1 VNRSGIVLA
10 GTVILDIVHMVD
22 HWPDQESVAFIE
34 RTEYGAGGP
43 PQNAAAGLKR
53 MKAPFPVTLQ
63 GVVGDDAYADIF
75 IGESKAQGLASTHLV
90 RKPNSFTSNTQ
101 VMTTVSD
108 GSRTFFHKP
117 GVNASLT
124 PDLLLPR
131 DRNAKIFYLGSP
143 GIARTMDE
151 GGHWVAV
158 MREAKRRGYLT
169 ALELVPV
176 ERKILAALVPP
187 ILPEVDICV
196 INDHEAQA
204 VTGDPVTDGPHLDWR
219 AAEEAC
225 GRLLDMGV
233 VQVAAV
239 HHPDGAVALTRSGE
253 WAHAPSVDVPRA
265 EIVGTVGAGDAF
277 YAGFLLAVH
286 EGWPLSDCLALA
298 NAAAAT
304 SLHSATTSSSI
315 RSWQD
320 CLSYAEV
327 TGLKPMGH
335 GNERSRNQLE
345 RR

>member
-10 GTVILDIVHMVD
+10 GTVILDIIHMVD
-22 HWPDQESVAFIE
+22 HWPEQESVAFIE

-53 MKAPFPVTLQ
+53 LKAPFPVTLQ

-75 IGESKAQGLASTHLV
+75 IGESKAQGLTSTHLV
-90 RKPNSFTSNTQ
+90 RKPNTFTSNTQ
-101 VMTTVSD
+101 VMTTITD

-151 GGHWVAV
+151 GGHWTTV
-158 MREAKRRGYLT
+158 MREAKHRGYLT

-176 ERKILAALVPP
+176 EAEILAALVPP

-204 VTGDPVTDGPHLDWR
+204 VTGDPVTDGPRLDWR

-233 VQVAAV
+233 VQVAAI
-239 HHPDGAVALTRSGE
+239 HHPDGAVALSRSGE
-253 WAHAPSVDVPRA
+253 WAHAPAVNVPRK
-265 EIVGTVGAGDAF
+265 EIVSTVGAGDAF
-277 YAGFLLAVH
+277 YSGFLLAVH
-286 EGWPLSDCLALA
+286 EGWTLSDCLALA

-327 TGLKPMGH
+327 TGLKQMGH
-335 GNERSRNQLE
+335 GIEPSRNQTE
-345 RR
+345 R